1 MKLRRLLVATLLGAT
16 ATLGLAAPA
25 SAHSTLVRSDPAKGA
40 TVTAPVATVTLTFN
54 EMVKQ
59 SRTTVTVTGPDGASY
74 SDGAARVVDKN
85 VLQAVRALP
94 PGAITVAW
102 STVSADGDAISG
114 TFAFTNAAPAPS
126 LSPSPSPSPSA
137 PASPTAAPTSAAAP
151 VPTSADGSGAAA
163 WWIAGAAVL
172 VVLLGGGF
180 FWSRRRRTG

>member
-1 MKLRRLLVATLLGAT
+1 MMLRRLLVATLLGAT

-40 TVTAPVATVTLTFN
+40 TVTTPVAAVTLTFN

-59 SRTTVTVTGPDGASY
+59 SRTTVTVTGPDGVSY

-126 LSPSPSPSPSA
+126 PSPSPSLSPSPSPSPSA
-137 PASPTAAPTSAAAP
+137 AATSASPVPASSEDSGSA
-151 VPTSADGSGAAA
+151 T
-163 WWIAGAAVL
+163 WWIAGGAV
-172 VVLLGGGF
+172 VVLLLAGGWF
-180 FWSRRRRTG
+180 FARRRRSA

>member
-40 TVTAPVATVTLTFN
+40 TVTTPVATVTLTFN

-94 PGAITVAW
+94 PGAISVAW

-126 LSPSPSPSPSA
+126 LSPSPSA
-137 PASPTAAPTSAAAP
+137 PASPTAAPTSASATPVP
-151 VPTSADGSGAAA
+151 VPTSSEDSGSAA